1 MKKCKMK
8 RDIIVIGAS
17 AGGLNLFRQIL
28 AGLPD
33 DFNASIFIVWHM
45 SPEGKSL
52 LPELL
57 ASVTSIPVATAV
69 DKEPIVSGRIYIA
82 PQDCHMILEL
92 NVVRVTHGPKEN
104 LFRPAIDP
112 LFRSAASIFGTRVI
126 GVILSGGLDDGSS
139 GLYSIK
145 RMGGMAIV
153 QDPATAENS
162 AMPLNASR
170 ITEPDYM
177 VNVREIPGLLAKLS
191 AETVEP
197 LTSTAMNEKEKMD
210 LEVRVAAGNS
220 PLKQGLTYF
229 DNYSPYTCPECK
241 GTLSEVKEGKIVRF
255 RCHTG
260 HAFSALSL
268 LSALD
273 KNIEGSLWTTVRAME
288 ESFFLLRQMADQMTI
303 ENNTEMATVYFEK
316 AKKMEARKEHLR
328 KIVLRNTP
336 VSPEKEI
343 AS

>member
-1 MKKCKMK
+1 MKQYKMK

-17 AGGLNLFRQIL
+17 AGGLKLFRQIL

-45 SPEGKSL
+45 SPEGKSV

-57 ASVTSIPVATAV
+57 ASVTSIPVATAI
-69 DKEPIVSGRIYIA
+69 DKERIMPRRIYIA
-82 PQDCHMILEL
+82 SQDCHMILESD
-92 NVVRVTHGPKEN
+92 VVRVTHGPKEN

-112 LFRSAASIFGTRVI
+112 LFRSAASIFGPRTI
-126 GVILSGGLDDGSS
+126 GVILSGGLDDGSA

-145 RMGGMAIV
+145 RMGGKAII

-170 ITEPDYM
+170 IVRPDYM
-177 VNVREIPGLLAKLS
+177 VNVQEISGLLATLS
-191 AETVEP
+191 AETAGP
-197 LTSTAMNEKEKMD
+197 LKRPGVKEKEKMD
-210 LEVRVAAGNS
+210 FEVGVAAGEPS
-220 PLKQGLTYF
+220 LKQGLTYF
-229 DNYSPYTCPECK
+229 DNYTPYTCPECK
-241 GTLSEVKEGKIVRF
+241 GTLSEIKEGKIVRF

-268 LSALD
+268 LSSLD

-288 ESFFLLRQMADQMTI
+288 ESFFLLRQMADQMRI
-303 ENNTEMATVYFEK
+303 ENNTEMAAEYFEK

-328 KIVLRNTP
+328 KIVLQYVP
-336 VSPEKEI
+336 VSDAE
-343 AS
+343 S

>member
-1 MKKCKMK
+1 MK

-45 SPEGKSL
+45 SPEGRSL

-69 DKEPIVSGRIYIA
+69 DKEPIVPGRIYIA
-82 PQDCHMILEL
+82 GQDCHMILESD
-92 NVVRVTHGPKEN
+92 VVRVTHGPREN

-112 LFRSAASIFGTRVI
+112 LFRSAASVFGPRVI
-126 GVILSGGLDDGSS
+126 GVILSGGLDDGSA

-145 RMGGMAIV
+145 RMGGMAII
-153 QDPATAENS
+153 QDPATAENK

-170 ITEPDYM
+170 IVRPDYL
-177 VNVREIPGLLAKLS
+177 VNVREIPGLLATLS
-191 AETVEP
+191 AETIEP
-197 LTSTAMNEKEKMD
+197 LASAAKKEKEKMD
-210 LEVRVAAGNS
+210 FEIRVAAGDPS
-220 PLKQGLTYF
+220 LKQGLIYF

-241 GTLSEVKEGKIVRF
+241 GTLSEIKEGKIVRF

-268 LSALD
+268 LSSLD
-273 KNIEGSLWTTVRAME
+273 KNIEGSLWNTVRAME
-288 ESFFLLRQMADQMTI
+288 ESFFLLRQMADQQKI
-303 ENNTEMATVYFEK
+303 ENNSEMADIYLEK

-328 KIVLRNTP
+328 KIVLQYAP
-336 VSPEKEI
+336 VSPEKEV
-343 AS
+343 AG

>member
-1 MKKCKMK
+1 MKQYNMK

-28 AGLPD
+28 AALPD
-33 DFNASIFIVWHM
+33 DFMASVFIVWHM
-45 SPEGKSL
+45 SPEGKSV

-69 DKEPIVSGRIYIA
+69 DKERIVPRRIYIA
-82 PQDCHMILEL
+82 PQDCHMILESD
-92 NVVRVTHGPKEN
+92 VVRVTHGPKEN

-112 LFRSAASIFGTRVI
+112 LFRSAASVFGPRVI
-126 GVILSGGLDDGSS
+126 GVILSGGLDDGSA

-145 RMGGMAIV
+145 RMGGMAII

-170 ITEPDYM
+170 IVRPDYM
-177 VNVREIPGLLAKLS
+177 VNVREIPGLLATLS
-191 AETVEP
+191 TETAGP
-197 LTSTAMNEKEKMD
+197 LKSHAMKEKEKMD
-210 LEVRVAAGNS
+210 FEVRVAVGDPS
-220 PLKQGLTYF
+220 LKLGLAYF

-241 GTLSEVKEGKIVRF
+241 GTLSEIKEGKHVRF

-268 LSALD
+268 LSSLD

-288 ESFFLLRQMADQMTI
+288 ESFFLLRQMGDQLKI
-303 ENNTEMATVYFEK
+303 ENDTEMAAKYFEK
-316 AKKMEARKEHLR
+316 AKKMEARK
-328 KIVLRNTP
+328 
-336 VSPEKEI
+336 
-343 AS
+343 